1 MSTEAAAKEPQPSV
15 QASWEGLT
23 KRRLYLTVAGLQ
35 CALFLAALDQTIVST
50 AMPRIVADLNGFEHY
65 AWATTAYMLSS
76 TAVVPIVAKLSDM
89 YGRKRFL
96 LGGALSFV
104 LASLLCSLAQDMTQ
118 LALLRGLQGIGGGA
132 LMASIFTTISLLFSP
147 AQRGKVLGLFSS
159 IYGLASVVG
168 PLMGGFLTDSFGWR
182 WIFLVNVPV
191 GAATL
196 IVLWLAF
203 PDIRLSSNKHR
214 IDFLGAFLLVVGVV
228 PLLLALSWGGQEYA
242 WSSPQILGMFAFSFV
257 MLTAFVFTE
266 RRADEPI
273 IPLRMLHNRTIVAAL
288 ISLVCLAMGMFGT
301 ILYVPLYLQAVVG
314 LSATESGTALI
325 PMMLSLVLVSI
336 ISGQLIS
343 RSGHYK
349 WIGVLGLGVASVGLL
364 LLSGMGP
371 DTGYT
376 TAVRNMMVVGAGLG
390 LAMPVH
396 VLAAQNCVHVSEIGV
411 VTGLTQFFRSIGG
424 TAGAAIMG
432 SVLINR
438 FAPAFHVALPE
449 QTQALLSPAILTELE
464 NPQVLLHPR
473 AAEQIRQALTAVDAP
488 GIDLFSQVIESV
500 RVGLTGALHDV
511 FLAAAIVLAL
521 GALATLVIQEVE
533 LRKTHDFTPRP
544 SDQKV
549 TG

>member
-1 MSTEAAAKEPQPSV
+1 MSTEADTEKPQASPP
-15 QASWEGLT
+15 ASWEGLT
-23 KRRLYLTVAGLQ
+23 KRRLYLTVMGLQ
-35 CALFLAALDQTIVST
+35 LALFLASLDQTIVST

-76 TAVVPIVAKLSDM
+76 TAAVPIVAKLSDM

-96 LGGALSFV
+96 LGGALFFV
-104 LASLLCSLAQDMTQ
+104 FASLLCSLAQDMTQ

-132 LMASIFTTISLLFSP
+132 LMSSVFTTISLLFPP
-147 AQRGKVLGLFSS
+147 AQRGKVLGLFATVF
-159 IYGLASVVG
+159 GLASIIG
-168 PLMGGFLTDSFGWR
+168 PVLGGFLTDSFGWR

-191 GAATL
+191 GAATVM
-196 IVLWLAF
+196 VLWLAF
-203 PDIRLSSNKHR
+203 PDIRLSSQKHR

-242 WSSPQILGMFAFSFV
+242 WSSPQILGMFAFSIV

-273 IPLRMLHNRTIVAAL
+273 IPLGMLHNRTIVAAL
-288 ISLVCLAMGMFGT
+288 IALVGLAMGMFGT

-325 PMMLSLVLVSI
+325 PMMLSLALVSI

-390 LAMPVH
+390 LAMPVY
-396 VLAAQNCVHVSEIGV
+396 VLAAQNCVHISEMGV

-438 FAPAFHVALPE
+438 FAPAFHLALPE
-449 QTQALLSPAILTELE
+449 QTQALLSPALLMELE
-464 NPQVLLHPR
+464 NPQALLQPQ
-473 AAEQIRQALTAVDAP
+473 AAEQIRQALRAVDAQ
-488 GIDLFSQVIESV
+488 GIDLFPQVIESV

-511 FLAAAIVLAL
+511 FLVGAIVLAL
-521 GALATLVIQEVE
+521 GALATMLIQEVE
-533 LRKTHDFTPRP
+533 LRKTQDFAPRP

>member
-1 MSTEAAAKEPQPSV
+1 MSTTEAAKEPQPSI
-15 QASWEGLT
+15 QTSWEGLT
-23 KRRLYLTVAGLQ
+23 KRRLYLTVMGLQ

-89 YGRKRFL
+89 YGRKLFL

-147 AQRGKVLGLFSS
+147 AQRGKALGLFSS

-191 GAATL
+191 GAATV

-214 IDFLGAFLLVVGVV
+214 IDYLGAFLLVVGVV
-228 PLLLALSWGGQEYA
+228 PLLLALNWGGQEYA
-242 WSSPQILGMFAFSFV
+242 WSSPQILGMFAFSIV

-273 IPLRMLHNRTIVAAL
+273 IPLRMLHNRTIAAAL
-288 ISLVCLAMGMFGT
+288 IALVCLAMGMFGT

-336 ISGQLIS
+336 ISGQIIS

-390 LAMPVH
+390 LAMPVY
-396 VLAAQNCVHVSEIGV
+396 VLAAQNCVHVSEMGV

-438 FAPAFHVALPE
+438 FAPAFHLALPE
-449 QTQALLSPAILTELE
+449 QTQALLSPALLMELE
-464 NPQVLLHPR
+464 NPQVLLQPR
-473 AAEQIRQALTAVDAP
+473 AAEQIRQALTAVDVP
-488 GIDLFSQVIESV
+488 GIDLFSQVLGSV
-500 RVGLTGALHDV
+500 RVGLTGALQDV
-511 FLAAAIVLAL
+511 FLVGAIVLAL
-521 GALATLVIQEVE
+521 GALATLLIQEVE
-533 LRKTHDFTPRP
+533 LRKTQDFAPRP

>member
-1 MSTEAAAKEPQPSV
+1 MSTEAAAEKPQASPP
-15 QASWEGLT
+15 ASWEGLT
-23 KRRLYLTVAGLQ
+23 KRRLYLTVMGLQ
-35 CALFLAALDQTIVST
+35 LALFLASLDQTIVST

-76 TAVVPIVAKLSDM
+76 TAAVPIVAKLSDM

-96 LGGALSFV
+96 LGGALFFV
-104 LASLLCSLAQDMTQ
+104 FASLLCSLAQDMTQ

-132 LMASIFTTISLLFSP
+132 LMSSVFTTISLLFPP
-147 AQRGKVLGLFSS
+147 AQRGKVLGLFATVF
-159 IYGLASVVG
+159 GLASIIG
-168 PLMGGFLTDSFGWR
+168 PVLGGFLTDSFGWR

-191 GAATL
+191 GAATVM
-196 IVLWLAF
+196 VLWLAF
-203 PDIRLSSNKHR
+203 PDIRLSSQKHR

-242 WSSPQILGMFAFSFV
+242 WSSPQILGMFAFSIV

-273 IPLRMLHNRTIVAAL
+273 IPLGMLHNRTIVAAL
-288 ISLVCLAMGMFGT
+288 IALVGLAMGMFGT

-325 PMMLSLVLVSI
+325 PMMLSLALVSI

-390 LAMPVH
+390 LAMPVY
-396 VLAAQNCVHVSEIGV
+396 VLAAQNCVHISEMGV

-438 FAPAFHVALPE
+438 FAPAFHLALPE
-449 QTQALLSPAILTELE
+449 QTQALLSPALLMELE
-464 NPQVLLHPR
+464 NPQALLQPQ
-473 AAEQIRQALTAVDAP
+473 AAEQIRQALRAVDAQ
-488 GIDLFSQVIESV
+488 GIDLFPQVIESV

-511 FLAAAIVLAL
+511 FLVGAIVLAL
-521 GALATLVIQEVE
+521 GALATMLIQEVE
-533 LRKTHDFTPRP
+533 LRKTQDFAPRP